1 MFASGLIVFRETLE
15 AAIIV
20 AIVLAATRAIT
31 GRAKWITLGIGGGVL
46 AAGLIALLAQHIAN
60 MADGV
65 GQELL
70 NAGIL
75 FSAVALLTW
84 HIVWMSRHGK
94 QLAEDMRAVGHSVAS
109 GQKHMSVLAIVI
121 GLAVMREGAEVV
133 LLLQGLSL
141 GTAAATS
148 AGLLL
153 GAVMGLLSGVLLG
166 WLMYQGFLKL
176 PIKQL
181 FSTTNLLLVLIAA
194 GLAARAVN
202 YLLQAGY
209 WANYG
214 DQVWDT
220 SSFISDH
227 SILGQL
233 LAALVGYVAQPNEAQ
248 LFAYGATM
256 IMITSLLAWQSSRR
270 WHKTV
275 AIGLGALALGG
286 SLLAA
291 STAHA
296 STVKSPYVTQGEL
309 ELEYKGEWVNDNDAA
324 EDGAH
329 EHEFGVAYGVTDFW
343 KTEFEAEFEKEP
355 GHSLKNTALT
365 SENVFQLAD
374 RGQYWLDPAIY
385 FEASIGRNDEPDAL
399 SGGLIAAKD
408 FGKTSHLLN
417 LFLKG
422 EIGDSAEEDVMVQY
436 RWQSRYHLVSWA
448 EPGVELFG
456 DTKGRSGY
464 RNQELSVGP
473 ALFGKV
479 PHTGMK
485 YELGYQFGTTSATA
499 DGALRWKLEYEFHF

>member
-20 AIVLAATRAIT
+20 AIVLAATKSIA
-31 GRAKWITLGIGGGVL
+31 GRAKWISLGIGSGVL
-46 AAGLIALLAQHIAN
+46 AAGLIAYLAQTIAN
-60 MADGV
+60 LADGV

-84 HIVWMSRHGK
+84 HIVWMSKHGK
-94 QLAEDMRAVGHSVAS
+94 QLADNMRAVGHSVAS
-109 GQKHMSVLAIVI
+109 GNQHMSVLAIVI

-141 GTAAATS
+141 GTAAAGS
-148 AGLLL
+148 ASLLL
-153 GAVMGLLSGVLLG
+153 GAVLGLLAGVVLG

-176 PIKQL
+176 PVKQL
-181 FSTTNLLLVLIAA
+181 FSTTNILLVLIAA

-209 WANYG
+209 WTDFG

-220 SSFISDH
+220 SSFIADH

-233 LAALVGYVAQPNEAQ
+233 LAALIGYVAQPNEAQ

-256 IMITSLLAWQSSRR
+256 IMITSLIAWQSSQR
-270 WHKTV
+270 WRKTV

-296 STVKSPYVTQGEL
+296 SNVKYPYVHKDEL
-309 ELEYKGEWVNDNDAA
+309 EVEYKGEWLNDDDADK
-324 EDGAH
+324 DGAH
-329 EHEFGVAYGVTDFW
+329 EHEFAVSYGVTDWW

-355 GHSLKNTALT
+355 GEDFKNTALI
-365 SENVFQLAD
+365 SENMFQLAE
-374 RGQYWLDPAIY
+374 RGEYWLDPAVY
-385 FEASIGRNDEPDAL
+385 FEVSIGRNDEPDAL
-399 SGGLIAAKD
+399 SGGFIAAKD
-408 FGKTSHLLN
+408 FGKTSHVLN

-422 EIGDSAEEDVMVQY
+422 EIGDHAEEDVMVQY

-448 EPGVELFG
+448 EPGIEMFG
-456 DTKGRSGY
+456 DTKGRSAY
-464 RNQELSVGP
+464 RDQELSFGP
-473 ALFGKV
+473 ALFGKI

-485 YELGYQFGTTSATA
+485 YEVGYQFGTTSATA
-499 DGALRWKLEYEFHF
+499 DGELRWKLEYEFHF